1 MTPGIEQ
8 ITRKEAREAL
18 HSPEQ
23 LDQLMVVT
31 RARGWIALLVVGVA
45 ITVAMTWGFFG
56 TISKTVNGR
65 GMLLQDL
72 DPVVIHAQ
80 GPARILSFS
89 VAKGDTVEVGQELM
103 KLSDLPLK
111 TSLEAAR
118 EQLETLRSNDERLTG
133 REKTQLEI
141 SEKEFEKKQVTL
153 QRTIKEAQRLYELQK
168 LQLKAEADLLAEGLI
183 PTQQW
188 IQTQSYLSQLIE
200 QKLNSESQLQQ
211 AILEV
216 EQVRISVQQARD
228 ERALQIADARSQ
240 VNELEARSHMELEVT
255 SPVAGR
261 ILEFRVGA
269 YDQVAAGRELV
280 EILPSGGEA
289 NRFVAYVD
297 ADLGKKIGK
306 GMKVFVSPSIASP
319 ERYGYI
325 VGEVAEVAEVISSKA
340 EMARTFENDEF
351 ISDILKMYP
360 APLRIVV
367 TLRPDPETPSGF
379 QWTSS
384 SGLPRKI
391 GIGTIC
397 FAEIEVD
404 RDRPMA
410 LFIPWLKKSAGI
422 YD

>member
-8 ITRKEAREAL
+8 ITRKEARAAL

-31 RARGWIALLVVGVA
+31 RARGWIALLVAGVA
-45 ITVAMTWGFFG
+45 VAVALTWGFFG

-65 GMLLQDL
+65 GMLLPDL
-72 DPVVIHAQ
+72 DPVVIRAR
-80 GPARILSFS
+80 GPALILSFS

-103 KLSDLPLK
+103 KLSDIPLK

-118 EQLETLRSNDERLTG
+118 EQLETLQRNDARLSG
-133 REKTQLEI
+133 RETTQLEI
-141 SEKEFEKKQVTL
+141 SENEFRKKQATL
-153 QRTIKEAQRLYELQK
+153 QRTIKEAGRLYELQK

-211 AILEV
+211 AMLEV
-216 EQVRISVQQARD
+216 EQVRASVQQARD
-228 ERALQIADARSQ
+228 ERAVRIADARSQ
-240 VNELEARSHMELEVT
+240 VNELEARSHMELDVT

-261 ILEFRVGA
+261 IVEFRVGA
-269 YDQVAAGRELV
+269 YDEVALGRELV
-280 EILPSGGEA
+280 EILPSGDAA
-289 NRFVAYVD
+289 NRFTAYVD
-297 ADLGKKIGK
+297 AELGKKIVK

-325 VGEVAEVAEVISSKA
+325 VGEVAEVAEVISSRA

-351 ISDILKMYP
+351 ISDILKSYP

-367 TLRPDPETPSGF
+367 TLRPDPHTPSGF

-397 FAEIEVD
+397 FAQIEVD
-404 RDRPMA
+404 RDRPLA